1 MAERP
6 VECGQCKKP
15 HKVIYKEIIGNSIM
29 ITEMC
34 SDCPILEQKL
44 HGTPA
49 KEAAVSSASEKETGL
64 ACGNCRTLLEAV
76 KMGNPLGCSN
86 CYNVFGDL
94 IISELLE
101 EQKIP
106 SSLKKGLNVRKNQ
119 PIHIGKAPG
128 KQVSLPTSNQLTE
141 LNVALNEALKKE
153 NYEEAAGLRD
163 QIKALMEKKD
173 EPKS

>member
-1 MAERP
+1 MSERP
-6 VECGQCKKP
+6 VDCGGCKKP
-15 HKVIYKEIIGNSIM
+15 VKVIYKEIVGNSIQ

-44 HGTPA
+44 HGTPSQEAAAEKLA
-49 KEAAVSSASEKETGL
+49 KEPGL
-64 ACGNCRTLLEAV
+64 ACGSCRTLLESV
-76 KMGNPLGCSN
+76 KMGNPLGCSE
-86 CYNVFGDL
+86 CYNVFGDY
-94 IISELLE
+94 IISELIE

-106 SSLKKGLNVRKNQ
+106 SNLKKGLSVRKNQ
-119 PIHIGKAPG
+119 PIHSGKSTG
-128 KQVSLPTSNQLTE
+128 KQVNIPASNRLTE

-153 NYEEAAGLRD
+153 NYEEAATLRD